1 MTNKISHRDF
11 IIIVHEEKKY
21 LKIKETIRMIKS
33 QGGDIE
39 RNKLIDGKRMGSDNV
54 ITQIE
59 RINNNLKSQA

>member
-21 LKIKETIRMIKS
+21 LKIKETIRMIRS
-33 QGGDIE
+33 QRSDIE

-54 ITQIE
+54 IT
-59 RINNNLKSQA
+59 

>member
-33 QGGDIE
+33 QRGDIE

>member
-1 MTNKISHRDF
+1 M
-11 IIIVHEEKKY
+11 HEEKKY